1 MGARRERA
9 PYKVRIK
16 KTGLSNR
23 DVHGFIE
30 DFTDR
35 YSLRISSGEDLRFV
49 YDYELEAFCE
59 GFKVFEL
66 DREYENNAS
75 LSIIVRE
82 RKEDRIIVEYE
93 EELYEVFDF
102 FIEEGVETLI
112 LSDIVWRADTMKTNS

>member
-1 MGARRERA
+1 MRQKNNPFRV
-9 PYKVRIK
+9 PINKS
-16 KTGLSNR
+16 GLTNEE
-23 DVHGFIE
+23 VHRFIG

-35 YSLRISSGEDLRFV
+35 YSVRLSSGEDLRFV
-49 YDYELEAFCE
+49 FDYELEAYSE
-59 GFKVFEL
+59 GVKVFML

-82 RKEDRIIVEYE
+82 RKEDRIIVQYE

-112 LSDIVWRADTMKTNS
+112 LSDIVWRADTMKTNE

>member
-1 MGARRERA
+1 MKKERV
-9 PYKVRIK
+9 PYKVRINRS
-16 KTGLSNR
+16 GLTNEE
-23 DVHGFIE
+23 VHRLIE
-30 DFTDR
+30 NFTDR
-35 YSLRISSGEDLRFV
+35 YSVRLSMGEDLRFV
-49 YDYELEAFCE
+49 FDYELEAYSE
-59 GFKVFEL
+59 GVKVFLL

-112 LSDIVWRADTMKTNS
+112 LSDIVWRADTMKTNE